1 MSLLRGRAAVG
12 RSRPH
17 ILLLACIV
25 VVTTSTHFPGH
36 SDGGRVSRPSIS
48 SSVRPSDEF
57 VDISS
62 STPDPKSD
70 DYGVKDLLSF
80 DSGRNRGFDTS
91 SAFDVSWK
99 LDELNSDEPVEGC
112 LHPAKITSIKVKDD
126 NPKAGNVASNAIDGD
141 ISTRWAARGRNKWME
156 LSFDGGEDGTS
167 LIEGVAIAFFRGD
180 RRVAFFDVS
189 GIVKEETSLLFVS
202 GARKGLHGT

>member
-1 MSLLRGRAAVG
+1 MNLLRGHAAVG

-17 ILLLACIV
+17 ILLLACII
-25 VVTTSTHFPGH
+25 VVTTSTHSPGH
-36 SDGGRVSRPSIS
+36 SDGGRVPRPSIT
-48 SSVRPSDEF
+48 SSVRSSDEF
-57 VDISS
+57 VDISL

-80 DSGRNRGFDTS
+80 DSGRNQGSDTS

-99 LDELNSDEPVEGC
+99 LDELNSDEAVEGC
-112 LHPAKITSIKVKDD
+112 LHPAKITYIEVKYDK
-126 NPKAGNVASNAIDGD
+126 PKTGNVASNAMDGD
-141 ISTRWAARGRNKWME
+141 VSTRWAAMGRNKWME

-167 LIEGVAIAFFRGD
+167 LVEGVAIAFFRGD

-189 GIVKEETSLLFVS
+189 GEKERE
-202 GARKGLHGT
+202 GGL

>member
-1 MSLLRGRAAVG
+1 MSLLRGRAAIG

-25 VVTTSTHFPGH
+25 IVTTSTHFPGH
-36 SDGGRVSRPSIS
+36 SDGGRVPRPSIT

-57 VDISS
+57 VDTSS
-62 STPDPKSD
+62 STPGPKSD

-80 DSGRNRGFDTS
+80 DSGRNRGSDTS

-112 LHPAKITSIKVKDD
+112 LHPAKITSIEVKDYK
-126 NPKAGNVASNAIDGD
+126 PKTGNVASNAIDGD
-141 ISTRWAARGRNKWME
+141 VSTRWATMNQNKWME

-167 LIEGVAIAFFRGD
+167 LVEGVAIAFFRGD

-189 GIVKEETSLLFVS
+189 GERERE
-202 GARKGLHGT
+202 GGL